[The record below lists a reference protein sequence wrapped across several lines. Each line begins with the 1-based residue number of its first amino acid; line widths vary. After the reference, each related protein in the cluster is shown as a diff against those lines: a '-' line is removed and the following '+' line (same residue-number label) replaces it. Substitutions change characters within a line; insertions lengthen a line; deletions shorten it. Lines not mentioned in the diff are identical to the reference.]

1 MKIVMLATHSTESLD
16 NMIASLERARIHPV
30 KLGWGEQWK
39 GWKWRLEKYLEYCN
53 LITKEDPEEILV
65 FVDAFDVLC
74 VRKDVNY
81 NFHSAFNSFYSDIVF
96 SSEWWCGSAKNCG
109 ATRKF
114 NENQDKTMCFLGL
127 EKDSN
132 DDNKNVNVNVGFVCG
147 KARALAKMYSD
158 IVAQTK
164 SLRAD
169 FDDQKAIAD
178 WIDSDLSRTL
188 TLSLDRKGIL
198 CKTIHVYDSVSS
210 IDTIPFFVH
219 FPGPMLKIGL
229 FPHYNLNARAI
240 LGQKAKPLVD
250 HYHLVFGIFC
260 IFVISFVLS
269 S

>member
-16 NMIASLERARIHPV
+16 NMIASVERARIHPV

-53 LITKEDPEEILV
+53 IITKEDPNEILV

-81 NFHSAFNSFYSDIVF
+81 NFDSAFKSFHSDIVF

-109 ATRKF
+109 STHTF
-114 NENQDKTMCFLGL
+114 HNGTMCLL
-127 EKDSN
+127 NEMDLTN
-132 DDNKNVNVNVGFVCG
+132 DNKNVNVNVGFVCG
-147 KARALAKMYSD
+147 KAHALAKMYSD
-158 IVAQTK
+158 VLAQTQA
-164 SLRAD
+164 SLLD

-178 WIDSDLSRTL
+178 WIDSDLSKLL

-198 CKTIHVYDSVSS
+198 CKTIHVLDSVST

-240 LGQKAKPLVD
+240 LGEKAKPLLD
-250 HYHLVFGIFC
+250 YYHLVFLFFC
-260 IFVISFVLS
+260 ILVTSFVLS